1 MEFFTKYLTGIKIA
15 AALALLAAACYGT
28 WYVTSDHYQK
38 VIDDNQIAA
47 DKAVKAQL
55 LDNQNLQAELLSL
68 RKSAEEDRAK
78 NQLLTNTYA
87 AKLGSVQFH
96 YAGCQ
101 RALSQAGTATQDPDG
116 SAGVADQRIN
126 TDLANAKRQFDAIV
140 NRCAALNNDAIEAN
154 NSVKR

>member
-1 MEFFTKYLTGIKIA
+1 MKFFTKYLTGIKIA

-47 DKAVKAQL
+47 DKAVQKQL
-55 LDNQNLQAELLSL
+55 TENQKLLAENLSL
-68 RKSAEEDRAK
+68 RTSAEEDRAK
-78 NQLLTNTYA
+78 NQLITNSFA

-101 RALSQAGTATQDPDG
+101 RALKAGASAQDTDG

-126 TDLANAKRQFDAIV
+126 TDLADAKRQIDAIGE
-140 NRCAALNNDAIEAN
+140 RCAQLNNDAIEAN